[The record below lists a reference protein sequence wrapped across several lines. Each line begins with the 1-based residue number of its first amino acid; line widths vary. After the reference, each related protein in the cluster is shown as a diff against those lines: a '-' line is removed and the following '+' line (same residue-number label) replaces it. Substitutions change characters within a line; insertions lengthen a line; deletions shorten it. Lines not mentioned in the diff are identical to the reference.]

1 MLYSSYSINYCTSL
15 SSPLLSYSY
24 TLLTSSL
31 LFTYS
36 TTIHSPLLS
45 FPLLSSPIHILY
57 CNPRHSRERSR
68 TCKYIRCDPGHWQL
82 QQGWILLCCSLYC
95 RIKCVKW
102 VKLMKSECWGW
113 IEITLVTFRILHTVF
128 MCFDIK
134 IYNRPHIFRCSS
146 CLILPMFCLF
156 VCLSV
161 CLYYIYSLLPFIH
174 SFFLFF
180 FLYLIIQMNKS
191 TAQQMLDSTNNTGVS
206 RTYGPMHIG
215 ERNKN
220 LQELRNRIHSRVIKV
235 FLRNVCTCKDEEGRK
250 SSSCFTAVN
259 LSLPNIVEL
268 FWFKSLQN
276 TPPWSFHRPKSLLS
290 RPPQ

>member
-1 MLYSSYSINYCTSL
+1 MGEVDEIRVLGLNRDNSSDIC
-15 SSPLLSYSY
+15 
-24 TLLTSSL
+24 
-31 LFTYS
+31 
-36 TTIHSPLLS
+36 
-45 FPLLSSPIHILY
+45 
-57 CNPRHSRERSR
+57 
-68 TCKYIRCDPGHWQL
+68 
-82 QQGWILLCCSLYC
+82 
-95 RIKCVKW
+95 
-102 VKLMKSECWGW
+102 
-113 IEITLVTFRILHTVF
+113 ILHTVF

-134 IYNRPHIFRCSS
+134 IYHNRPYIFRCSS
-146 CLILPMFCLF
+146 CLILP
-156 VCLSV
+156 VCLSF
-161 CLYYIYSLLPFIH
+161 IYSFLLPFIH

-191 TAQQMLDSTNNTGVS
+191 TAQQMLDSTNNTGAS
-206 RTYGPMHIG
+206 RTYGPVHIG

-235 FLRNVCTCKDEEGRK
+235 FLRNVCTCKDEKGRK
-250 SSSCFTAVN
+250 STSCFTAVN